1 LCGLSANAGAPGALA
16 FDTAQAAWN
25 RQAPG
30 FGNRIVAID
39 AHHILAGAG
48 GLAFGR
54 EPVREARTLQLV
66 RDDGFALGH
75 LAAACFIQGID
86 QCVSFVLSHQS
97 IQPAVLIWQSRY
109 NLAVS
114 MWFVTAFCP
123 GCSFG
128 SGGHFTKRFACGGGG
143 GLGVGVV
150 PTAQAVS
157 VKHAASARVLV

>member
-1 LCGLSANAGAPGALA
+1 MCGLSANAGALGALA

-30 FGNRIVAID
+30 FGNRIVATD
-39 AHHILAGAG
+39 AHCLPAGAR
-48 GLAFGR
+48 GLALGA
-54 EPVREARTLQLV
+54 ELAREAYALHLV

-86 QCVSFVLSHQS
+86 QGVSFVLSHQS

-128 SGGHFTKRFACGGGG
+128 RGGHFTNRFACGGVR
-143 GLGVGVV
+143 LGVGVV
-150 PTAQAVS
+150 PAAQAVS